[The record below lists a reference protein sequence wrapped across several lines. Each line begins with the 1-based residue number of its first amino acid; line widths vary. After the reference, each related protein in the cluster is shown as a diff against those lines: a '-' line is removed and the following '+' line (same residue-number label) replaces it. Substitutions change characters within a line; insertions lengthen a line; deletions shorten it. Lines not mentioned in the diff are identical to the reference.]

1 MGYIPTEW
9 QTGDI
14 ITAAKLNKAEEGIEA
29 AYPYTI
35 VFYKSGGQL
44 TCSETWDDLRAII
57 YRDHRAIFAYIDD
70 EDSSRIEALYLD
82 EFVDDIPE
90 ESQAGR
96 VDFVTEFK
104 FASQEDPTSI
114 QRDRISFH
122 ADDTFTYST
131 EPEPV

>member
-35 VFYKSGGQL
+35 SFYKSGGEI

-70 EDSSRIEALYLD
+70 ADRSRIEALYLD

-104 FASQEDPTSI
+104 FYNQSDLTTIS
-114 QRDRISFH
+114 RYRISFK
-122 ADDTFTYST
+122 ADNTFTYAS

>member
-9 QTGDI
+9 QTGDV

-29 AYPYTI
+29 AYPYPIIFSNTGAEI
-35 VFYKSGGQL
+35 
-44 TCSETWDDLRAII
+44 TCSETWEDLRAII
-57 YRDHRAIFAYIDD
+57 YRDHRAIFAYIDY
-70 EDSSRIEALYLD
+70 EYSNKIEALYLD

-96 VDFVTEFK
+96 VDFVTAFK
-104 FASQEDPTSI
+104 FSNQADPTTI
-114 QRDRISFH
+114 YRYRISFK
-122 ADDTFTYST
+122 ADDTFTYRS

>member
-14 ITAAKLNKAEEGIEA
+14 ITAEKLNKAEEGIEA

-35 VFYKSGGQL
+35 SFYKSGGEI
-44 TCSETWDDLRAII
+44 TCSETWEDLRAII

-70 EDSSRIEALYLD
+70 ADASRIEALYLD
-82 EFVDDIPE
+82 VFVDDIPE

-96 VDFVTEFK
+96 VDFVTAFK
-104 FASQEDPTSI
+104 FSNQADSASIT
-114 QRDRISFH
+114 RYRISFN
-122 ADDTFTYST
+122 ADDTFTYT
-131 EPEPV
+131 VEPEVA

>member
-35 VFYKSGGQL
+35 VFNKSGDEI
-44 TCSETWDDLRAII
+44 TCSETWEDLRVII

-70 EDSSRIEALYLD
+70 ELSSRIEALYLD

-90 ESQAGR
+90 ESQDGR
-96 VDFVTEFK
+96 VDFVTAFK
-104 FASQEDPTSI
+104 FSNLSDAMSLY
-114 QRDRISFH
+114 RVRISLK
-122 ADDTFTYST
+122 ADDTFTYHR
-131 EPEPV
+131 EPEPA

>member
-9 QTGDI
+9 VTGDV
-14 ITAAKLNKAEEGIEA
+14 ITAVKLNKAEEGIEA

-35 VFYKSGGQL
+35 VFNKSGL
-44 TCSETWDDLRAII
+44 TVTCSETWEDLRAII

-70 EDSSRIEALYLD
+70 ELSSRIEALYLD

-90 ESQAGR
+90 ESQDGR
-96 VDFVTEFK
+96 VDFVTAFK
-104 FASQEDPTSI
+104 FSDQADPSTI
-114 QRDRISFH
+114 YRYRISFK
-122 ADDTFTYST
+122 ADDTFTYQS